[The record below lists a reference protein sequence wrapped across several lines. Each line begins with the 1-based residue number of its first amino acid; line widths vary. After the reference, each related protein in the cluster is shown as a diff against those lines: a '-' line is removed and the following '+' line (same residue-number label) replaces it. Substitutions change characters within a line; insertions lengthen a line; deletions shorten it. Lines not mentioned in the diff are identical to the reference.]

1 MRHSVPPNNCDDRIV
16 LAGNINEHKI
26 PPSILSLKDDGNGI
40 DTHKL
45 VQKGLEKDLIKSEE
59 LNKMSE
65 EDKLNLMFLP
75 NLSTKESVS
84 EISGRG
90 VGMEVVS
97 NNLRDLGAT
106 LDINTINGKGTEFI
120 ININLAK

>member
-1 MRHSVPPNNCDDRIV
+1 
-16 LAGNINEHKI
+16 
-26 PPSILSLKDDGNGI
+26 
-40 DTHKL
+40 
-45 VQKGLEKDLIKSEE
+45 
-59 LNKMSE
+59 MSE

-120 ININLAK
+120 ININLVK